1 MEVAPL
7 MLPFPFKRST
17 SPPWRNK
24 PPLSRSIERGGSF
37 FCIVYYK
44 SKTETYEI
52 MKPKSEAATKETS
65 AYSIRKE

>member
-17 SPPWRNK
+17 SPPWKNK
-24 PPLSRSIERGGSF
+24 PPSLVQLREGGLF

-52 MKPKSEAATKETS
+52 MKPKSEASYK
-65 AYSIRKE
+65 RNVCVFHP